1 MSSDGTERATK
12 VGPESA
18 LTARVRELQREIDV
32 RDEQLEVRAAVIRRL
47 RRELADARESYER
60 VVHSRSY
67 RLASS
72 LRHAALLV
80 RPRELLRAVQRRR
93 QGAGVSRDPQP

>member
-1 MSSDGTERATK
+1 MSSDGSDRATE
-12 VGPESA
+12 VAPESA
-18 LTARVRELQREIDV
+18 LAERVRELQRDIEV

-47 RRELADARESYER
+47 RRELTDARLSYER

-67 RLASS
+67 RLASF
-72 LRHAALLV
+72 LRRAALLA

-93 QGAGVSRDPQP
+93 QGAAVSRDPQP